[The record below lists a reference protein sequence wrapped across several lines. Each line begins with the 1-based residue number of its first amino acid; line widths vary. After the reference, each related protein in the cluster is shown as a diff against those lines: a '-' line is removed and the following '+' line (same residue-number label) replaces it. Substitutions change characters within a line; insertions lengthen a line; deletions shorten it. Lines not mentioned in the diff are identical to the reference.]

1 MINRRQVIAGITAG
15 AGGLLAT
22 SPVHAQELPDRTIRL
37 VVPFAAGGGVD
48 ALARPFAIEL
58 GKVLHRTVVV
68 ENKASATGQIGTAE
82 VAKSTPDGT
91 TLVISSAAFGTTPS
105 FVPKLPYDIFK
116 DFEPI
121 TILAAT
127 PQVLVAPVGFKAN
140 SFADV
145 LQMARNQ
152 VPMNFALPGSSGI
165 QRLAT
170 ELLTATAQVQIT
182 KVPYKGAG
190 AAFTD
195 LIAGRVDLMFDNP
208 GSSMVHVNS
217 GRLKVLASTGARRLP
232 TLPNVPTVAETFP
245 GFEALNWFIV
255 AAPTGTPAGVLDRL
269 NEACVQALQSDAMRQ
284 VLERDGLQAMG
295 NNRAQARQ
303 FLRNEFNKWDKIVR
317 DKQLTAE

>member
-1 MINRRQVIAGITAG
+1 MISRRQVLASMTAG
-15 AGGLLAT
+15 ASALLASGT
-22 SPVHAQELPDRTIRL
+22 FAQELPDRNIRL

-58 GKVLHRTVVV
+58 GKILHRSVVV
-68 ENKASATGQIGTAE
+68 ENKPSATGQIGTAD

-91 TLVISSAAFGTTPS
+91 TLVISSAAFGITPS

-116 DFEPI
+116 DFEPV

-140 SFADV
+140 SFAEV
-145 LQMARNQ
+145 LQMARNN
-152 VPMNFALPGSSGI
+152 VPINFALPGSSGI

-170 ELLTATAQVQIT
+170 ELLTATAQVNVT

-195 LIAGRVDLMFDNP
+195 LIAARVDLMFDNP

-217 GRLKVLASTGARRLP
+217 GRLKVLATTGARRLP

-245 GFEALNWFIV
+245 GFEALNWFII
-255 AAPTGTPAGVLDRL
+255 AAPSGTPSALLDRL
-269 NEACVQALQSDAMRQ
+269 NDACAQALRSDAMRQ
-284 VLERDGLQAMG
+284 VLERDGLSAMG
-295 NNRAQARQ
+295 NSRVQARQ
-303 FLRNEFNKWDKIVR
+303 FLHNEFNKWDKIVR
-317 DKQLTAE
+317 DKQLTAD

>member
-269 NEACVQALQSDAMRQ
+269 NEACGQALQSDAMRQ

>member
-1 MINRRQVIAGITAG
+1 MKLHRRLLT
-15 AGGLLAT
+15 LLAAT
-22 SPVHAQELPDRTIRL
+22 CAASLVPALSSAQELPDRTIRL

-68 ENKASATGQIGTAE
+68 ENKPSTTGQIGTGE
-82 VAKSTPDGT
+82 VAKSPADGT

-116 DFEPI
+116 DFEPV

-127 PQVLVAPVGFKAN
+127 PQVLVAPVSFKAN
-140 SFADV
+140 SFAEV
-145 LQMARNQ
+145 LAMARSQAQ
-152 VPMNFALPGSSGI
+152 VNVALPGSSGI

-170 ELLTATAQVQIT
+170 ELLISTAQIQVT

-195 LIAGRVDLMFDNP
+195 LIAGRVDVMFDNP

-217 GRLKVLASTGARRLP
+217 GRLKVLATTGAKRLP
-232 TLPNVPTVAETFP
+232 NLPQVPTVAETFP

-255 AAPTGTPAGVLDRL
+255 AAPAGTPAAILDRL
-269 NEACVQALQSDAMRQ
+269 NEASAQALRSDAMRQ
-284 VLERDGLQAMG
+284 VLERDGLQHMA
-295 NNRAQARQ
+295 NSRAQAQQ
-303 FLRNEFNKWDKIVR
+303 FLRSEFTKWDRIVR
-317 DKQLTAE
+317 EKQLTAD

>member
-1 MINRRQVIAGITAG
+1 MINRRQVLANLAAGSAGLTASGWLG
-15 AGGLLAT
+15 A
-22 SPVHAQELPDRTIRL
+22 QNLPERTIRL

-58 GKVLHRTVVV
+58 GKALNRTVVV

-82 VAKSTPDGT
+82 VAKSASDGT
-91 TLVISSAAFGTTPS
+91 SLLISSAAFGTTPS

-116 DFEPI
+116 DFEPV

-140 SFADV
+140 SFAEV
-145 LQMARNQ
+145 LQMARNN
-152 VPMNFALPGSSGI
+152 VPINFALPGSSGI

-170 ELLTATAQVQIT
+170 ELLTATAQVNVT

-217 GRLKVLASTGARRLP
+217 GRLKVLASTGARRMS
-232 TLPNVPTVAETFP
+232 TLPQVPTVAETFA
-245 GFEALNWFIV
+245 GFEALNWFIL
-255 AAPTGTPAGVLDRL
+255 AAPAGTPTAVLDRL
-269 NEACVQALQSDAMRQ
+269 NEACAQALRTDAMRQ
-284 VLERDGLQAMG
+284 VLDRDGLSVLANSRTQA
-295 NNRAQARQ
+295 QQ
-303 FLRNEFNKWDKIVR
+303 FLRNEFNKWDRIVR
-317 DKQLTAE
+317 EKNLTAD

>member
-1 MINRRQVIAGITAG
+1 MIIRRQVLASMTAG
-15 AGGLLAT
+15 ASALLASGT
-22 SPVHAQELPDRTIRL
+22 FAQELPDRNIRL

-58 GKVLHRTVVV
+58 GKILHRSVVV
-68 ENKASATGQIGTAE
+68 ENKPSATGQIGTAD

-91 TLVISSAAFGTTPS
+91 TLVISSAAFGITPS

-116 DFEPI
+116 DFEPV

-140 SFADV
+140 SFAEV
-145 LQMARNQ
+145 LQMARNN
-152 VPMNFALPGSSGI
+152 VPINFALPGSSGI

-170 ELLTATAQVQIT
+170 ELLTATAQVNVT

-195 LIAGRVDLMFDNP
+195 HIAARVDLMFDNP

-217 GRLKVLASTGARRLP
+217 GRLKVLATTGARRLP

-245 GFEALNWFIV
+245 GFEALNWFII
-255 AAPTGTPAGVLDRL
+255 AAPSGTPSALLDRL
-269 NEACVQALQSDAMRQ
+269 NDACAQALRSDAMRQ
-284 VLERDGLQAMG
+284 VLERDGLSAMG
-295 NNRAQARQ
+295 NSRVQARQ
-303 FLRNEFNKWDKIVR
+303 FLHNEFNKWDKIVR
-317 DKQLTAE
+317 DKQLTAD